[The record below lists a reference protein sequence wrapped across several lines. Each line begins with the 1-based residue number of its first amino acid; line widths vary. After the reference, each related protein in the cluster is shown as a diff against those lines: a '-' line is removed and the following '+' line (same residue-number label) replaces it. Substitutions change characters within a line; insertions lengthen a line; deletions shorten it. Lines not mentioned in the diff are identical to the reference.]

1 MESPGRYGR
10 ADETGDQGVR
20 RVLRADSGGF
30 QTRYA
35 LVLLAVVAV
44 VAFGLPGKV
53 ESLYDSATCAVRT
66 DVTCGT
72 DEAMGDGETP
82 WGVAEQ
88 DPFAPDGH
96 EETWSEAFDRILK
109 GVDEVAEQAD

>member
-1 MESPGRYGR
+1 
-10 ADETGDQGVR
+10 
-20 RVLRADSGGF
+20 
-30 QTRYA
+30 
-35 LVLLAVVAV
+35 
-44 VAFGLPGKV
+44 
-53 ESLYDSATCAVRT
+53 
-66 DVTCGT
+66 
-72 DEAMGDGETP
+72 MGDGETP